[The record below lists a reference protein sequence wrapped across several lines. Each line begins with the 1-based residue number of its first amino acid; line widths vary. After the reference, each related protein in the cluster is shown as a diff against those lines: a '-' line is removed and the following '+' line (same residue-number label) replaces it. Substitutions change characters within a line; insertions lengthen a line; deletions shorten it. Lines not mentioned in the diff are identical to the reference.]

1 MRKKV
6 FLLTMAACM
15 ALGTPIWTQQV
26 QAAQE
31 QTVTQSVDY
40 AVGEDSGIT
49 IQKRNLD

>member
-15 ALGTPIWTQQV
+15 ALGTPVWTQQV

-31 QTVTQSVDY
+31 QTVTQSADY
-40 AVGEDSGIT
+40 AVGEDSGSSL
-49 IQKRNLD
+49 KN